1 MNDCP
6 TDVLGLHVTEHGT
19 DARVVTVTGEVDVVT
34 APQLAA
40 CVTRQ
45 LTVAQRVVVNLDG
58 VRLLSSAGLSVLFE
72 ANELATQEDRDLRIV
87 CRSRTAHLALEV
99 TGLHEHF
106 TFADN
111 VDDALNSR

>member
-45 LTVAQRVVVNLDG
+45 LTVAASGGQP
-58 VRLLSSAGLSVLFE
+58 
-72 ANELATQEDRDLRIV
+72 
-87 CRSRTAHLALEV
+87 
-99 TGLHEHF
+99 
-106 TFADN
+106 
-111 VDDALNSR
+111 

>member
-1 MNDCP
+1 MSDCP
-6 TDVLGLHVTEHGT
+6 TDVLALHVTEHGP
-19 DARVVTVTGEVDVVT
+19 DARVVTVTGEIDVVT

-72 ANELATQEDRDLRIV
+72 ANELATQEDRELRIV
-87 CRSRTAHLALEV
+87 CQSRTAHLALEV

-106 TFADN
+106 IFADT
-111 VDDALNSR
+111 VIDALHST